1 MRVFTEQSE
10 LFESHDIEV
19 FTKLFILWHGSVCR
33 FSALNSYFPVDNKG
47 FGNQGKDCYGV
58 EHNFG

>member
-1 MRVFTEQSE
+1 MYLPNSLNNLNCVILCYLQN
-10 LFESHDIEV
+10 
-19 FTKLFILWHGSVCR
+19 LFILWHGSVCR